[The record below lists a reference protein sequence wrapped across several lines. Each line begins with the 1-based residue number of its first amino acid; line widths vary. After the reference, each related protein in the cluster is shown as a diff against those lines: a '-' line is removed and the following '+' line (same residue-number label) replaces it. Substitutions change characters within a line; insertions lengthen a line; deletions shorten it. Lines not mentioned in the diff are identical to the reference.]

1 MDCVKVSLVIP
12 VYNVRD
18 YLKKCLDSVAAQTYE
33 NLEVIIVN
41 DGSTDDSL
49 DIINDYTARFENMT
63 CYTIEN
69 RGLGGARNFGTE
81 KSTGEYITFLDSDD
95 YIDSAYIEK
104 MVTAAVE
111 SGSDIAVCNNHDVSE
126 SGEILFTYHHPYKNA
141 VTSLAEDPT
150 LLFNRLCAWGKL
162 YKRDLFNELEYVS
175 RVWYEDMRLTPKLFL
190 KAEKICFVEDCLVY
204 YVQRAGSIM
213 NNNNVKRNLEIIDAF
228 KDVIDYFKD
237 CGSYAS
243 FKNELEFL
251 VIEHIAVAAITR
263 VAQAVAEDKKDVL
276 QKLNDYLNGF
286 EGLYNNPYLKS
297 QERNRKIILWLNK
310 HKLYAA
316 TKLVMKLK
324 SAL

>member
-1 MDCVKVSLVIP
+1 MIIP
-12 VYNVRD
+12 VYNVRE
-18 YLKKCLDSVAAQTYE
+18 YLRKCLDTVAAQTYQ

-49 DIINDYTARFENMT
+49 DIINEYTAKFDNMT

-69 RGLGGARNFGTE
+69 RGLGGARNFGMT
-81 KSTGEYITFLDSDD
+81 KATGEYITFLDSDD

-162 YKRDLFNELEYVS
+162 YKRELFNELEYVS

-237 CGSYAS
+237 CGSYTS

-251 VIEHIAVAAITR
+251 VIEHIAVAAMTR
-263 VAQAVAEDKKDVL
+263 VAQAVSEDKKDVL

-297 QERNRKIILWLNK
+297 QERNRKIVLWLNK
-310 HKLYAA
+310 HKLYWA
-316 TKLVMKLK
+316 TKAIMTLK
-324 SAL
+324 SIL

>member
-1 MDCVKVSLVIP
+1 MNAVKVSLVIP

-41 DGSTDDSL
+41 DGSTDDSP
-49 DIINDYTARFENMT
+49 DIVNDYTAKFENMT

-69 RGLGGARNFGTE
+69 RGLGGARNFGME
-81 KSTGEYITFLDSDD
+81 QATGEYLTFLDSDD
-95 YIDSAYIEK
+95 YIDSTYVEK
-104 MVTAAVE
+104 LVTAAVE
-111 SGSDIAVCNNHDVSE
+111 SDSDIAVCNNYDVSE
-126 SGEILFTYHHPYKNA
+126 SGEILLTYRHPYKHA

-162 YKRDLFNELEYVS
+162 YKRELFDGLEYVS

-190 KAEKICFVEDCLVY
+190 KAKKICFVEDCLVY

-251 VIEHIAVAAITR
+251 VIEHIAVAAVTR
-263 VAQAVAEDKKDVL
+263 VAQGASEDRKDVL

-286 EGLYNNPYLKS
+286 EGLYTNPYLKS

-310 HKLYAA
+310 HKLYGA
-316 TKLVMKLK
+316 TKLIMKLK
-324 SAL
+324 SAI